1 MSTGIEIEP
10 SCRSLSVVIAAAAQ
24 PIRRFFRTPKGL
36 LLVVLP
42 LLAALAATNEGWRLV
57 LPEVIGAAL
66 AAALLDV
73 ALARV
78 IRGAWFFP
86 SGALLSGLIVAL
98 IISPTQPLL
107 VAVITAML
115 AVNAKYLLR
124 ARGKHIFNPAA
135 LALVAAYFLFA
146 SEQSWW
152 GALSNLPLPFVVVLL
167 ATGVFIADRV
177 NKLPMVLAFLGSYL
191 SLFTLATFIGHA
203 GQATEIF
210 RAPDINAV
218 LFFAFFML
226 TDPPTSPARYRD
238 QIVFGV
244 VVAVVSAAIFLTIG
258 ALYYLPAG
266 LLIGNGWEAWRRT
279 RTRTRAKTPDASTG
293 KRARAVPAPV
303 GKRREI
309 NPARDRQVLIAE
321 RTDR

>member
-1 MSTGIEIEP
+1 MSAGAEMHTARRALRFVVTVAEP
-10 SCRSLSVVIAAAAQ
+10 L
-24 PIRRFFRTPKGL
+24 RRFFRTPKGL
-36 LLVVLP
+36 LLLVLP
-42 LLAALAATNEGWRLV
+42 LLAALAAMHEGVRLV
-57 LPEVIGAAL
+57 LPEVISAAV

-73 ALARV
+73 AMARV

-98 IISPTQPLL
+98 IISPTQSLA

-115 AVNAKYLLR
+115 AVNAKYLFR
-124 ARGKHIFNPAA
+124 ARGRHIFNPAA

-146 SEQSWW
+146 SEQNWW
-152 GALSNLPLPFVVVLL
+152 GALSNMPLPLVVVLL

-177 NKLPMVLAFLGSYL
+177 NKLPMVLAFLGCYL
-191 SLFTLATFIGHA
+191 ALFTLATFVGHA
-203 GQATEIF
+203 GQAAEIF
-210 RAPDINAV
+210 RVPDINAA

-238 QIVFGV
+238 QVIYGV
-244 VVAVVSAAIFLTIG
+244 IVAVASVTIFLTIG

-279 RTRTRAKTPDASTG
+279 RTRTRAKTPGAAVGS
-293 KRARAVPAPV
+293 KRTWVAPLS
-303 GKRREI
+303 R
-309 NPARDRQVLIAE
+309 
-321 RTDR
+321 